1 MRFTK
6 EEQAMWLEDWRQSGK
21 KAWAYAKEN
30 GLSPQTFS
38 RWIKAKKENWQSFVE
53 VPAQTIT
60 PVQLER
66 KILIEKGDVKIHIP
80 LCLNSVELQAVMT
93 SLGRA
98 L

>member
-6 EEQAMWLEDWRQSGK
+6 EEQAMWVEDWRQSGK
-21 KAWAYAKEN
+21 NAWTYAKEN
-30 GLSPQTFS
+30 GLIPQTFA
-38 RWIKAKKENWQSFVE
+38 RWTKAKKENRQGFVE
-53 VPAQTIT
+53 VAVQSIT
-60 PVQLER
+60 PTQFER

-93 SLGRA
+93 GLGRV